1 MTIVHKEYEI
11 FYFLPITFTPEEV
24 SSVREKIS
32 AIIEKFGGTITKEED
47 LGKKKLT
54 FTIKGARHGYYFL
67 LHFTCPP
74 QGAAKVDQEIKLM
87 PEIIRHR
94 LVIKK
99 DYKMPHVSNAYQATE
114 KSEATPP
121 LPPSVETKKEVETGK
136 VDMQEL
142 DRKIDELLLD
152 NI

>member
-1 MTIVHKEYEI
+1 MTIVNKEYEI

-24 SSVREKIS
+24 SSIREKMAATI
-32 AIIEKFGGTITKEED
+32 AKFGGTITKEED

-74 QGAAKVDQEIKLM
+74 QGATKVDQEIKLM

-94 LVIKK
+94 LVIKEE
-99 DYKMPHVSNAYQATE
+99 YKMPHVSNAYQATE
-114 KSEATPP
+114 KSVPTPTATPQ
-121 LPPSVETKKEVETGK
+121 EIAKAEVETGK